1 LLRLRLGV
9 EARLGSSPQ
18 AARQAPL
25 AEARG
30 FHAQPLGHS
39 DPRGASPYQ
48 GCGWQARRD
57 CACARPQG
65 IAPALAV
72 CERALDSVWTA
83 RASLRN
89 SLALA
94 LRSGDR
100 GSPRDIFRA
109 ARYALDSRTK
119 SRRCNPSPSTAL
131 PIIQDDGAGP
141 FISGT
146 RLQWQ
151 FKDEA
156 CGVLARHSSRNYEE
170 ARASSSGVWEIAFP
184 GDALRTPGMNAGARR
199 AFWSP
204 AGPRLGERRDTGAPT
219 APRRAAS
226 CAAGLTAACLAG
238 F

>member
-1 LLRLRLGV
+1 MTKTPFEAASASCSGCALASRPDSGHRLKRRV
-9 EARLGSSPQ
+9 KP
-18 AARQAPL
+18 PL

-131 PIIQDDGAGP
+131 PILRPASRMTAQARSSPGP
-141 FISGT
+141 VFNGNSRMKLAVCLRGIAQET
-146 RLQWQ
+146 TRRLARLQA
-151 FKDEA
+151 A
-156 CGVLARHSSRNYEE
+156 CGKSPF
-170 ARASSSGVWEIAFP
+170 RAMRSEPP
-184 GDALRTPGMNAGARR
+184 G
-199 AFWSP
+199 
-204 AGPRLGERRDTGAPT
+204 
-219 APRRAAS
+219 
-226 CAAGLTAACLAG
+226 
-238 F
+238 